1 MSEKTGGSL
10 GGYRPEIDGLRAIAV
25 LGVVFFHVRIGQFT
39 GGYVGVDIFLVISGY
54 LISGIL
60 FAEYDRTG
68 SIALGD
74 FYYRRLKRITP
85 ALIATVAVST
95 ILAVWLYSPALLRDY
110 GESAWMAALSIS
122 NIGFYLTSG
131 YFDTDAHVKPL
142 LHTWSLS
149 VEEQFYAVWPLLLL
163 IVSRF
168 PRWRFVIVGVVALIS
183 LVAAELYFSF
193 DRDAVFY
200 LVPFRIFEFAI
211 GALVHAFPNGGK
223 PQFRW
228 VNEGIAT
235 ISLVV
240 MLICM
245 LVFDADTPFPGI
257 MAVIPCLAAALFL
270 WTTQT
275 STAHVITGNTLMVG
289 IGRASYALY
298 LVHWPVIVFYERVR
312 IMKVFRFGELKTT
325 DMLAILAISAVAAY
339 ALHKLVEVP
348 LRVPSVNRRRFVWG
362 TIGGLFGCVLI
373 GGLLVAS
380 DGWVRRPWIVGAQY
394 VAPAYQNWRG
404 KRLKPL
410 IDSCIVATNRPCLPD
425 GSGRIH
431 GIVIG
436 NSHVVD
442 GNTIMRTIHPSHALT
457 TITTNGCGDLKGTF
471 KNTRSCTDPSN
482 LRHSPEYL
490 RMFDYVVLSYRFTD
504 SLGPKVADY
513 ITFMH
518 ENGIQKV
525 IILSNY
531 MNSTVAFDD
540 VVQMYGDTPLTLA
553 RFIYFPDQA
562 HASLREDAQR
572 YGYLF
577 VDKRALVCG
586 DALCPLTTPE
596 GVPFSYDK
604 HHLTY
609 QYAQYIAGFLK
620 PEITAYLAQR

>member
-1 MSEKTGGSL
+1 MDYVPSPFWAWCF
-10 GGYRPEIDGLRAIAV
+10 Y
-25 LGVVFFHVRIGQFT
+25 HVGIGQFT

-60 FAEYDRTG
+60 FAEHDRTG
-68 SIALGD
+68 SIALGN

-85 ALIATVAVST
+85 ALIATIAVST
-95 ILAVWLYSPALLRDY
+95 LFAVWLYSPALLRDY

-149 VEEQFYAVWPLLLL
+149 VEEQFYAVWPLLILL
-163 IVSRF
+163 VSRV
-168 PRWRFVIVGVVALIS
+168 PRRRHASIAVVALMS
-183 LVAAELYFSF
+183 LIAAEMYLSY

-200 LVPFRIFEFAI
+200 LVPFRIFEFAL
-211 GALVHAFPNGGK
+211 GALVHAVPHTGK
-223 PQFRW
+223 LQGRW
-228 VNEGIAT
+228 VNECIAA
-235 ISLVV
+235 ISLVILV
-240 MLICM
+240 GCM
-245 LVFDADTPFPGI
+245 VVFDENTPFPGI
-257 MAVIPCLAAALFL
+257 VAVIPCFATALFI
-270 WTTQT
+270 WTTHT
-275 STAHVITGNTLMVG
+275 TTARVLVGNSLMVG

-312 IMKVFRFGELKTT
+312 TMQFFQFEERTAWDIF
-325 DMLAILAISAVAAY
+325 AILAISSGAAVL
-339 ALHKLVEVP
+339 LHILVEVP
-348 LRVPSVNRRRFVWG
+348 FRTPSVNRRKFVVG
-362 TIGGLFGCVLI
+362 TLAGLAGCVLI
-373 GGLLVAS
+373 GGFLVYS

-394 VAPAYQNWRG
+394 DAPAYQNWLG

-410 IDSCIVATNRPCLPD
+410 KESCVVAPNRPCSPD
-425 GSGRIH
+425 GSDRIH
-431 GIVIG
+431 GLVIG

-442 GNTIMRTIHPSHALT
+442 GNTIMRTIEPTHALT
-457 TITTNGCGDLKGTF
+457 MITTNGCGDLKVTS
-471 KNTRSCTDPSN
+471 KNTRACTDPSN

-490 RMFDYVVLSYRFTD
+490 RRFDYVVLSYRFTD
-504 SLGPKVADY
+504 SLGPKVTDY

-518 ENGIQKV
+518 ENGIKKV

-531 MNSTVAFDD
+531 MNSSVAFDD

-572 YGYLF
+572 YGFLF

-586 DALCPLTTPE
+586 TAACPMLTPT

-609 QYAQYIAGFLK
+609 EYAQFMAGFLK
-620 PEITAYLAQR
+620 PEITTYLAQP